1 MSDRREPP
9 AGAARPVSF
18 WRKTYLD
25 PVLLVLVVL
34 SIGLAVWGA
43 WRAATDP
50 SDDGGFVGFLLMG
63 TAIIPTAWSV
73 LRVVWSEDAS
83 VAIIVALFRSVMVPL
98 AVCWPPAIAT
108 AVTVHLP
115 VAREQI
121 AATQGE
127 DGWRYFFGERDGS
140 LIVQTLVMGGLLGLI
155 LGILVGLVLSV
166 FVVLPILAWFRPLG
180 AAKSNMLLTETKE
193 DQRVAKSSIRMLSV
207 ILMMAFG
214 IPTLMIF
221 GREERAGN
229 SVLETFAN
237 VPRFF
242 VEPDYYYG
250 DVMFVVG
257 LLGIPFGIW
266 LVIWLKRTQRPDLAK
281 RAEYGVNALDDRI
294 RWQQQQQQQ
303 RALDQGSSEASAAIG
318 PDARPGGAD
327 ARAGGADPGAT
338 VDSDDPG
345 DSRQL

>member
-1 MSDRREPP
+1 MSDSQNPPNNAEPP
-9 AGAARPVSF
+9 FSF
-18 WRKTYLD
+18 WRRTYLD
-25 PVLLVLVVL
+25 PVLLVLVAL
-34 SIGLAVWGA
+34 SIGLAAWGA
-43 WRAATDP
+43 WRAAADP
-50 SDDGGFVGFLLMG
+50 SDESGSTVFLIIG

-73 LRVVWSEDAS
+73 LRVLWSESAD
-83 VAIIVALFRSVMVPL
+83 VAIMVALFRTVIVPIV
-98 AVCWPPAIAT
+98 VCWPPAIA
-108 AVTVHLP
+108 AAITVHLP
-115 VAREQI
+115 EMRAQI

-140 LIVQTLVMGGLLGLI
+140 LVVQTLGAGGMVGLI

-166 FVVLPILAWFRPLG
+166 FVVLPILAWFKPIG
-180 AAKSNMLLTETKE
+180 AAKSNMLLTETEE
-193 DQRVAKSSIRMLSV
+193 DRRAAKSGIRMLSV
-207 ILMMAFG
+207 ILMMTFG

-229 SVLETFAN
+229 LVLQSFAN

-257 LLGIPFGIW
+257 LLAIPIGIW

-294 RWQQQQQQQ
+294 RWQQQQQQ
-303 RALDQGSSEASAAIG
+303 RAQGEDSGGSG
-318 PDARPGGAD
+318 DA
-327 ARAGGADPGAT
+327 
-338 VDSDDPG
+338 
-345 DSRQL
+345 